1 MHPNAPNSATAN
13 VIGHLALLLMATA
26 CGLSLRG
33 IPVFVWIIAY
43 LFSAFVAPTAW
54 KELDD
59 ASLTSWFVGAVVA
72 GVATGLIYAIGT
84 RFFGSEG
91 QPWLVFRIP
100 GILAPFVALIASS
113 GFIRAVYVRAHRNHG
128 SR

>member
-1 MHPNAPNSATAN
+1 MHPDAPDSAMAN
-13 VIGHLALLLMATA
+13 GIGHLALFLIATA
-26 CGLSLRG
+26 CGLGLRG
-33 IPVFVWIIAY
+33 IPIFVWIIAY

-59 ASLTSWFVGAVVA
+59 ASLKFWFVGTVMA
-72 GVATGLIYAIGT
+72 GGATGLIYAIGT
-84 RFFGSEG
+84 RLFGSEG

-100 GILAPFVALIASS
+100 GILAPFVALIASP

>member
-1 MHPNAPNSATAN
+1 MPTNPSDSATAN
-13 VIGHLALLLMATA
+13 GIGHLALLLIAAA
-26 CGLSLRG
+26 CAVTLRG
-33 IPVFVWIIAY
+33 IPIFVWIVAY
-43 LFSAFVAPTAW
+43 LFSALVAPTAW

-59 ASLTSWFVGAVVA
+59 ASLRLWFFGAVVA
-72 GVATGLIYAIGT
+72 GGATGLIYAIGI

-113 GFIRAVYVRAHRNHG
+113 GFIRAIYVRAHRNHG
-128 SR
+128 AK